1 MNDDSLKMIITKD
14 IHKQPPELFCYKGVH
29 KNFPNFIG
37 KQLSWGLF
45 NKDTGL
51 RSATLLKRAPTQLFP
66 CEICEIFKSTYF
78 EEHLRTTASG
88 YIKNWFL
95 FSLLHVDTELIFKC
109 FGFNNQLIIND
120 KNLNNYSKFFVTL
133 K

>member
-1 MNDDSLKMIITKD
+1 MNDDTLKMIITKD

-29 KNFPNFIG
+29 KNFPNFI
-37 KQLSWGLF
+37 
-45 NKDTGL
+45 D
-51 RSATLLKRAPTQLFP
+51 RPATLLKRAPTQLFP
-66 CEICEIFKSTYF
+66 GGICEIFKSIYF

-120 KNLNNYSKFFVTL
+120 KNLNN
-133 K
+133 